1 MIIDVICLVIGLYGF
16 WVGYSRGIIKTVLTT
31 ASLLFGFMAA
41 AKFSPTVSSMLQ
53 DWFNGPKSVMFLAA
67 VVLTFLLTLILFRF
81 IANAMENMLESINI
95 NFINQFMGGIVSVLM
110 FSFVYSLLV
119 AFADNS
125 RLIDE
130 QTKEDSVTFSL
141 LEPLPGYAW
150 EMGQA
155 VWPVFK
161 EFYNYALDVMDALDT
176 QVERQNQDSFFD
188 LDDDDDEDSGNSS
201 SSDRRPF

>member
-16 WVGYSRGIIKTVLTT
+16 WVGYSRGIIKTVLTA
-31 ASLLFGFMAA
+31 ASLLFGVMAA

-53 DWFNGPKSVMFLAA
+53 DWFDGPKSVMFLAA

-95 NFINQFMGGIVSVLM
+95 NFINQFMGGVVSALL
-110 FSFVYSLLV
+110 FAFVYSLLV
-119 AFADNS
+119 VFADNS

-130 QTKEDSVTFSL
+130 QTKDDSVTFEL
-141 LEPLPGYAW
+141 LQPLPSYAW
-150 EMGQA
+150 DAGQA

-161 EFYNYALDVMDALDT
+161 EFYNYALDVMDAIDS
-176 QVERQNQDSFFD
+176 QVERQDEDTFFNI
-188 LDDDDDEDSGNSS
+188 DDDEESDSNSS
-201 SSDRRPF
+201 SSSRRPF

>member
-1 MIIDVICLVIGLYGF
+1 MIIDVICLVIALYGF
-16 WVGYSRGIIKTVLTT
+16 WVGYSRGIIKTVLTA

-95 NFINQFMGGIVSVLM
+95 NFINQFMGGVVSALL

-130 QTKEDSVTFSL
+130 QTKDDSITYEAL
-141 LEPLPGYAW
+141 KPLPGYAW
-150 EMGQA
+150 DAGQA

-161 EFYNYALDVMDALDT
+161 EFYNYALDMMDAIDS
-176 QVERQNQDSFFD
+176 QVERQDEDTFFNI
-188 LDDDDDEDSGNSS
+188 DDDEDSNSS